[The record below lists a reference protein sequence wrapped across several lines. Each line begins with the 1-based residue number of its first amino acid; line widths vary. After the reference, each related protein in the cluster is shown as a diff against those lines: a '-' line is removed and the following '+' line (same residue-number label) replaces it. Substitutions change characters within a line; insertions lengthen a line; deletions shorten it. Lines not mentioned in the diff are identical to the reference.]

1 MTIPLTLKTHHTAT
15 ALQRVNLAH
24 RRKLNNF
31 SQSRKQPGQDP
42 SALLPCHSRHSSK
55 RNDHCSVQGKMA
67 WNKAIECFS
76 ILSITETLCENLTAY
91 TEIKLYRACKAIH
104 YGNQIRRN
112 WWQNMEHMIQITL
125 SKHNL
130 PHEKTG
136 TPLVGVSL
144 QERPSHGS

>member
-1 MTIPLTLKTHHTAT
+1 
-15 ALQRVNLAH
+15 
-24 RRKLNNF
+24 
-31 SQSRKQPGQDP
+31 
-42 SALLPCHSRHSSK
+42 
-55 RNDHCSVQGKMA
+55 MA